1 MFKLFWVATSLHYD
15 KDYLE
20 NAYCY
25 SKRWNFTE
33 KQIHCHE
40 DTLKP
45 IARTSIIPNFKQ
57 KIYKNMV
64 PSFTAKCTPKK

>member
-20 NAYCY
+20 NTYCY
-25 SKRWNFTE
+25 SERWNFTE

-45 IARTSIIPNFKQ
+45 IARTGTYP
-57 KIYKNMV
+57 
-64 PSFTAKCTPKK
+64 